1 MTRFER
7 CKHIRKAPV
16 VILETLPDS
25 QAGTGRHKCV
35 VCAYQYGYNDGKI
48 RYFAKQL
55 ESCNH
60 GNSAPVDVLRKLSQ
74 SQAGT
79 GRHKCAVCAYVEG
92 LGDGFEGTEREVV
105 LSEKDITKIV
115 DISKVAFKKSDP
127 PPFHHRNI
135 ALTRP
140 FKPSREVAY
149 AEAENKKQ
157 ALGFAGECM
166 IIEYESRLLI
176 EQGRRDLA
184 KKIVHTSKVE
194 GDSAGYDI
202 KSYALNEAIKFIEVK
217 TTIRDES
224 MPFIISS
231 NELDFA
237 KRNKDYY
244 HIYRIFN
251 FSIQKE
257 FCSFYVVSGDPEK
270 EFSLIPTEYKA
281 FRV

>member
-1 MTRFER
+1 MRRFER
-7 CKHIRKAPV
+7 CKHIREAPV

-35 VCAYQYGYNDGKI
+35 VCAYHYGYNDGKT

-60 GNSAPVDVLRKLSQ
+60 GNSAPVDVLKKLPL

-92 LGDGFEGTEREVV
+92 LGDGLEGRVREVD
-105 LSEKDITKIV
+105 LSGKDITKIV
-115 DISKVAFKKSDP
+115 DISKIAFKKADP
-127 PPFHHRNI
+127 PPFKRKDI

-140 FKPSREVAY
+140 SKPSREVDY
-149 AEAENKKQ
+149 TEAENKKQ

-176 EQGRRDLA
+176 ERGRRDLA
-184 KKIVHTSKVE
+184 KKIVHVSKVE

-202 KSYALNEAIKFIEVK
+202 KSYTLNDEIKFIEVK
-217 TTIRDES
+217 TTVRDETA
-224 MPFIISS
+224 PFIISS

-244 HIYRIFN
+244 HIYRIFT

-257 FCSFYVVSGDPEK
+257 ICSFYVVSGDPGRA
-270 EFSLIPTEYKA
+270 FSLIPTEYKA